1 MPALTSIAFLLGVV
15 AYTASG
21 TLFFV
26 DLVRREGAT
35 FAAVWAPRALWTG
48 TGLHAVH
55 LVAASV
61 LTNTCP
67 VASLPFA
74 LSMSALMT
82 SLAFLLVRRRAGI
95 HAMGVAVAPLA
106 LTFLVGAQFVNGS
119 SAPPEIS
126 RTLLAFHIAANILGL
141 GLFLLAGAA
150 GGFYLLQ
157 ERRLKTKHRT
167 LPLGRLPALDMLDSA
182 EHRLLLAGFPLM
194 TFGVVTGAEFMSSMV
209 HWSVGE
215 ILKIA
220 LAYLSWFLV
229 AGVLVLRAVAGWRGR
244 KSAYGTLAGVVCVL
258 LVIAAYVVRAGSGPA

>member
-26 DLVRREGAT
+26 DLARRDGAP
-35 FAAVWAPRALWTG
+35 AAMAWAPRALWAG
-48 TGLHAVH
+48 TALHFLH

-61 LTNTCP
+61 LTNVCP

-74 LSMSALMT
+74 LSLSALMT
-82 SLAFLLVRRRAGI
+82 SLAFLLLRRRVGI

-106 LTFLVGAQFVNGS
+106 LMFLVGAQFV
-119 SAPPEIS
+119 SAGPAAPEIS
-126 RTLLAFHIAANILGL
+126 RTLLAFHVTANLLGL

-167 LPLGRLPALDMLDSA
+167 LSLGRLPALDQLDTTG
-182 EHRLLLAGFPLM
+182 HRLLLAGFPLL
-194 TFGVVTGAEFMSSMV
+194 TFGVISGAVFTSAID
-209 HWSVGE
+209 HWSTPELLRV
-215 ILKIA
+215 A
-220 LAYLSWFLV
+220 LAYLSWALL
-229 AGVLVLRAVAGWRGR
+229 ASVLLLRALAGWRGR
-244 KSAYGTLAGVVCVL
+244 RSAYGTLAGVLCVL
-258 LVIAAYVVRAGSGPA
+258 LVILAYVVRAGGGFA